1 LSSDDFSRELGR
13 LESEYKMAKTK
24 RRFAERKASEA
35 LSHSGKISVR
45 YLKAWGGLQDAIAA
59 ESQALARLN
68 LFKRQ
73 HRRA

>member
-24 RRFAERKASEA
+24 RRFAERKA
-35 LSHSGKISVR
+35 GKISIR